1 MKTPIKLNSDLP
13 IIPLKSKSRT
23 LKPSLRSLL
32 NYFARIIMS
41 RNKLIVSAGGILY
54 RKKDDGQ
61 EIAVVKSAKDKNWCL
76 PKGKADSG
84 DESLLDTAI
93 REVEEETGCLAE
105 AVEYAGDFSYR
116 VLGATKMVFMWHM
129 NLISENSRPV
139 EPDILDVRWLNLL
152 DAIAILD
159 RGRERRFLSRKLTK
173 ENSNLESSVKL
184 RLIRPASLEQ
194 ESNMSI
200 STDRSDYLPNAVEPD
215 PCW

>member
-1 MKTPIKLNSDLP
+1 MKTPIKLNSVLP
-13 IIPLKSKSRT
+13 IIPLKTISWA
-23 LKPSLRSLL
+23 LKLGLRSKLKFFL
-32 NYFARIIMS
+32 RQIMS
-41 RNKLIVSAGGILY
+41 RNKLIISAGGILY
-54 RKKDDGQ
+54 RKTNGHL
-61 EIAVVKSAKDKNWCL
+61 EIALVKSAKDKNWCL

-93 REVEEETGCLAE
+93 REVEEETGCLVE
-105 AVEYAGDFSYR
+105 STEYAGDFSYR
-116 VLGATKMVFMWHM
+116 VLGATKMVFMWQM

-139 EPDILDVRWLNLL
+139 EPDILEVRWLNPL

-159 RGRERRFLSRKLTK
+159 RGRERRFLSRILTK
-173 ENSNLESSVKL
+173 ENSNLGSSIKL